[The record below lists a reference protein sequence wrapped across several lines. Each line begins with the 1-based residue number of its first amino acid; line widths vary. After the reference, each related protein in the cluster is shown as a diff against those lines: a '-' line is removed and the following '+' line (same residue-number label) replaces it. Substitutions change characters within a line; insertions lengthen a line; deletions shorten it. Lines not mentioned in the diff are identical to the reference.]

1 MNEEIEVNVYEV
13 DGVEYIELAQ
23 VNLEN
28 NKYIILG
35 NENDDEDILVQKVI
49 SEDEFASL
57 ESEEEILKVLNQ
69 FTIDVEK
76 ELA

>member
-57 ESEEEILKVLNQ
+57 ESEEEILRVLNQ